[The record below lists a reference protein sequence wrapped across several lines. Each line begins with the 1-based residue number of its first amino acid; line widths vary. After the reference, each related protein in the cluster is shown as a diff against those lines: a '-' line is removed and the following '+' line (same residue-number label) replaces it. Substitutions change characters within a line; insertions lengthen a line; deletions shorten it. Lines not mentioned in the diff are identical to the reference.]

1 MTIASFELTQRLDSL
16 AILGIPPQFRGQTR
30 PGRDAELALLK
41 AFPSIALF
49 CEKPVT
55 TGPYEGIDET
65 SKVKDMLAEQ
75 SQTGIIGV
83 GYMLRYLK
91 ACEDIK

>member
-1 MTIASFELTQRLDSL
+1 
-16 AILGIPPQFRGQTR
+16 
-30 PGRDAELALLK
+30 
-41 AFPSIALF
+41 
-49 CEKPVT
+49 VT

-65 SKVKDMLAEQ
+65 SKVKDMLVEQ